1 MKFWRKGEEKWRKV
15 EEKWRK
21 GEKSDKKKQKSG
33 GQWEECIRKQI
44 GRSREAN
51 EGRGE
56 GGVEERSR
64 KWRKGVKSGGK
75 KWKRRKVKENHRK
88 GVEESTEM

>member
-1 MKFWRKGEEKWRKV
+1 MHQEK
-15 EEKWRK
+15 
-21 GEKSDKKKQKSG
+21 
-33 GQWEECIRKQI
+33 I
-44 GRSREAN
+44 GRSREVN
-51 EGRGE
+51 KGRGE

-64 KWRKGVKSGGK
+64 KWRKGVRSGGK